1 MAKANKTSGAKGSNK
16 GNKGS
21 SSKAQATPSAVVT
34 LPPIASK
41 YLGAKLPTGL
51 TAPAGYVPTQ
61 RGVLIAVARAAKTG
75 QPVAVPEYG
84 RVRTKQCPW
93 GPNTVTVL
101 AALQKLGAGQG
112 HHILAIAQ
120 TAGLSQQQCR
130 HQLLHGQAAG
140 ITSVQ
145 PNGRA
150 YLYGI
155 TAHGVACHKAGKYL
169 PLPAPKAKP

>member
-1 MAKANKTSGAKGSNK
+1 MAKANKS
-16 GNKGS
+16 S
-21 SSKAQATPSAVVT
+21 SSKVAPKAKQPKAQAQPATVVT

-41 YLGAKLPTGL
+41 YLGAKLPQGITS
-51 TAPAGYVPTQ
+51 PAGYVPTQ
-61 RGVLIAVARAAKTG
+61 RGVLIAQARAAKTG
-75 QPVAVPEYG
+75 QPVGVPEYG
-84 RVRTKQCPW
+84 RVRTRQCPW
-93 GPNTVTVL
+93 GANTVAVL
-101 AALQKLGAGQG
+101 AALQKLGAGSG

-140 ITSVQ
+140 ITSVA

-155 TAHGVACHKAGKYL
+155 TAHGIACAKAGKYL